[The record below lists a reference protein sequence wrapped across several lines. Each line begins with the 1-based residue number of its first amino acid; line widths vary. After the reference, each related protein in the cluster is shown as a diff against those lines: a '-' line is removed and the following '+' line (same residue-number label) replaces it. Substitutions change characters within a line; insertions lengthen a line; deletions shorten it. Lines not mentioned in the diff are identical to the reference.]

1 MMDVYECG
9 KVSLNIIFFKQQ
21 TQYIQLSIILFFLLS
36 FTVNYL
42 KQWKCAAVLKQDGQS
57 PQDSSNNAAIT
68 TPNTTLATTK
78 YYKRGNL
85 SHPNEVLL
93 H

>member
-1 MMDVYECG
+1 M
-9 KVSLNIIFFKQQ
+9 
-21 TQYIQLSIILFFLLS
+21 
-36 FTVNYL
+36 NYL

-68 TPNTTLATTK
+68 APNTPLVTTTK